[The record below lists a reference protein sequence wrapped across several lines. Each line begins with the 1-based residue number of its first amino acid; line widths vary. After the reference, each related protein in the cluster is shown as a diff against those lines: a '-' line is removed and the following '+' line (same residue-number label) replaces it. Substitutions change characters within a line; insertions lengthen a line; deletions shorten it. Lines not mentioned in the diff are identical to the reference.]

1 MKTIVYSSDD
11 EERNFFSEI
20 AIHRKLSNR
29 KLIEDEAEFFQRK
42 NFDGN
47 ADENDD
53 LADGRHSTPALLS
66 ANSSPARVHFANE
79 TPELIIRQGWSFPC
93 TTILLNRSSVESY
106 HSFVAFLHFHPKNF
120 IWGLVILPFLAYS
133 HIFAGF
139 AEFLTELTSCPNFLG
154 LNSMFPPW
162 VHSQS
167 SLFQIVIPLNIC
179 VVGKP
184 EHAPFPCPI
193 TGLSLVIGAS
203 V

>member
-1 MKTIVYSSDD
+1 MKTTTWPTDD
-11 EERNFFSEI
+11 TRRRRCCRQTRRQPEFILRT
-20 AIHRKLSNR
+20 KLQN
-29 KLIEDEAEFFQRK
+29 
-42 NFDGN
+42 
-47 ADENDD
+47 
-53 LADGRHSTPALLS
+53 
-66 ANSSPARVHFANE
+66 
-79 TPELIIRQGWSFPC
+79 WSFDKVGHFRAQPSC
-93 TTILLNRSSVESY
+93 VESY

-162 VHSQS
+162 VNSHS

>member
-79 TPELIIRQGWSFPC
+79 TPELIIRQGWSFPR
-93 TTILLNRSSVESY
+93 TTILLNSSSVESY
-106 HSFVAFLHFHPKNF
+106 HSFVAFLHFHPKKF
-120 IWGLVILPFLAYS
+120 I
-133 HIFAGF
+133 
-139 AEFLTELTSCPNFLG
+139 
-154 LNSMFPPW
+154 
-162 VHSQS
+162 
-167 SLFQIVIPLNIC
+167 
-179 VVGKP
+179 
-184 EHAPFPCPI
+184 
-193 TGLSLVIGAS
+193 
-203 V
+203 